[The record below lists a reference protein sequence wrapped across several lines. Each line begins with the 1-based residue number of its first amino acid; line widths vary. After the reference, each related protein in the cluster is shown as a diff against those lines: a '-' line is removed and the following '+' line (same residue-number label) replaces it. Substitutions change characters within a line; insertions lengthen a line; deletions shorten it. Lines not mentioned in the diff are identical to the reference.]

1 MPSDGI
7 EAVLCFLGGYRGFY
21 AQNTLPWTPK
31 HSEKL
36 TQHIDFKSSDITLLR
51 FTFGG
56 DGTLVSEVFEEI
68 RRCGLKVTV
77 AGIPKTIDN
86 ALQYFSCHVID
97 KSFGFGTVV
106 EEANELLMQHTMK
119 QKALIIVLNHS
130 CISKVLVII
139 IAEGA
144 GQDLLTEC
152 MRTMDQQDAWG
163 NNLLRDVDLW
173 ISQKIKEHFSKW
185 QNMAIKLKY
194 TDPKYMVL
202 AIPSNASDN
211 VYCILL
217 AHSAI
222 LVDMA
227 GYTGFTVG
235 PVNGKHA
242 YIPIHVVFML
252 ISLGADL

>member
-97 KSFGFGTVV
+97 KSFDFGTVV

-119 QKALIIVLNHS
+119 QKALIIVLVLSRSIAMYATLAS
-130 CISKVLVII
+130 CYVDCCLIPESQLYLEGTFFKV
-139 IAEGA
+139 AKHGYK
-144 GQDLLTEC
+144 TE
-152 MRTMDQQDAWG
+152 
-163 NNLLRDVDLW
+163 
-173 ISQKIKEHFSKW
+173 I
-185 QNMAIKLKY
+185 Y
-194 TDPKYMVL
+194 
-202 AIPSNASDN
+202 
-211 VYCILL
+211 
-217 AHSAI
+217 SAI